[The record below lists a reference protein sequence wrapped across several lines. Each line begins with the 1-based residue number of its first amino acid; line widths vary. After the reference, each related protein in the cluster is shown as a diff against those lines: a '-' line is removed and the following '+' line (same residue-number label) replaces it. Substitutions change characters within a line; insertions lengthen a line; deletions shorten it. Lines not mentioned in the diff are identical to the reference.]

1 MKTRKHK
8 LGPKNLEPRNI
19 NQELGIPRTRKI
31 NKELGNRNQEILMR
45 NQEPGNFNKELGTR
59 NQDK

>member
-8 LGPKNLEPRNI
+8 LGTKNLEPRNI

-31 NKELGNRNQEILMR
+31 IKELGNRNQEILMR
-45 NQEPGNFNKELGTR
+45 N
-59 NQDK
+59 